1 MTKNESKRAFSGS
14 GDKREQGQVFGV
26 PKGIS
31 KGVWLQLRDVLIN
44 DENEQTLGEWLE
56 RLVAENNKLE
66 EKIIGLGLEISELEQ
81 RLNAKIDEIIKG
93 KVV

>member
-1 MTKNESKRAFSGS
+1 MVGS
-14 GDKREQGQVFGV
+14 L
-26 PKGIS
+26 KGG
-31 KGVWLQLRDVLIN
+31 KGVWLQLRDVLIS

-56 RLVAENNKLE
+56 RLVVENNKLE
-66 EKIIGLGLEISELEQ
+66 EKIIDLGLEVAELEQ